1 MAHAPPPPPPQTPE
15 LPELPRPFSAPPPV
29 PGPLM
34 PPALPTVRPADADIR
49 SDENPAAADSVP
61 LGVDDDVRAF
71 GTSFAVHVVVLLAL
85 ALLVMPRPEFIEPLA
100 IDMGVVDE
108 NLAEDPLAEAI
119 MEPEAMEAAVEEQE
133 DREAVAADSLVVLDL
148 PPKEV
153 VGIELAD
160 LEAADL
166 GSFAEDTIGD
176 ASALLTEV
184 DVGPESG
191 RRGGV
196 GGRGRGGG
204 GGGRG
209 ELGRRLKAAGAGSGD
224 VQVSI
229 LWNTIDD
236 IDLHVRLFP
245 SLPSRRPVHLAFFER
260 RGPFGGLLD
269 VDRNASPPLTR
280 KPVENIF
287 WPKGKGVPGRY
298 EVYVHHYRAW
308 GGPQPTDVV
317 ATVSAGGEQRTF
329 DVSVAAGDP
338 PRLVVEFE
346 LTKSGSVRWK

>member
-1 MAHAPPPPPPQTPE
+1 MAHAPPSPPPLPPWTPQ
-15 LPELPRPFSAPPPV
+15 PP
-29 PGPLM
+29 GLM
-34 PPALPTVRPADADIR
+34 PPAMPPLRPADADFGG
-49 SDENPAAADSVP
+49 EEQPPAADPAP

-85 ALLVMPRPEFIEPLA
+85 ALLVMPRPEFVEPLA
-100 IDMGVVDE
+100 IDMGVADE
-108 NLAEDPLAEAI
+108 DFAEEQLAEAI
-119 MEPEAMEAAVEEQE
+119 MEPEAMEAALRDQE
-133 DREAVAADSLVVLDL
+133 DLAADAPDSSVVLDL
-148 PPKEV
+148 PAKEV
-153 VGIELAD
+153 AGIELAD

-176 ASALLTEV
+176 ASALLAEV
-184 DVGPESG
+184 DFGPASG

-196 GGRGRGGG
+196 GGRGGGGG

-245 SLPSRRPVHLAFFER
+245 SLANRRGVHLAFFER
-260 RGPFGGLLD
+260 RGPFGGMLD

-308 GGPQPTDVV
+308 GGRQPTDVV

-329 DVSVAAGDP
+329 DVSVASGDP